1 MSDDKQEIILITR
14 ADDMGYTHTGNLA
27 IIECMRNGIIR
38 QAAILAIA
46 PWFEEAAKLARDE
59 SRSLLWRAPGADRRM
74 AGLPLAAGAA
84 LFRRPLAG

>member
-1 MSDDKQEIILITR
+1 MSEDKQEIILITR

-46 PWFEEAAKLARDE
+46 PWFEEAAILAKANPDLCFALV
-59 SRSLLWRAPGADRRM
+59 SLYRSLTTDI
-74 AGLPLAAGAA
+74 
-84 LFRRPLAG
+84 